1 MDFIDVFYKGFQR
14 GEYSVQDIARAFS
27 HQPINPEELEG
38 KNYDS
43 TFLSIVLKRSMQVSF
58 CSPKPKI
65 SLTGVVRFAQ
75 KDEKDVVENL
85 FDAFQRELYGK
96 VQDTPPEDVL
106 VLEHF
111 EEDLRSLELSVFP
124 AGISGALWYQIHD
137 RDVFFVHSLYVR
149 PEMRSFHCGRKL
161 LEETMNEYATD
172 FGCRSIALRSPEEVV
187 PFYKKLG
194 FSYDPK
200 KKNEAGTCRSLF
212 KRIV

>member
-75 KDEKDVVENL
+75 KDEKDV
-85 FDAFQRELYGK
+85 
-96 VQDTPPEDVL
+96 L

-124 AGISGALWYQIHD
+124 VGISGALWYQIHD